1 VVRITAIFLTICM
14 GMLHASLAAAQRLGT
29 YQESAS
35 VVDIGGEGFARNF
48 EGVVN
53 GDATI
58 EWNVFVPESYDP
70 ELPAGILVYISP
82 SNSGSIPE
90 HWQAILADKNLIWV
104 AANES
109 GNSINPR
116 LRIVYSLLAPAFI
129 DKNYEIDTSRVFI
142 AGLSGGGRVASMVAP
157 EYPTL
162 FRGAIYICGVNNFG
176 RRSKQELERIR
187 KGRFVFL
194 TGSKDFN
201 RSETKRVYNRYLRAE
216 VENSFYLDIPGMGHQ
231 NPDAERF
238 AEAIAYL
245 DNQ

>member
-1 VVRITAIFLTICM
+1 MI
-14 GMLHASLAAAQRLGT
+14 MLHAHLAAAQRLGN

-35 VVDIGGEGFARNF
+35 IVEIGGEEFARNF
-48 EGVVN
+48 ESVVN

-58 EWNVFVPESYDP
+58 EWSVFVPESYDP
-70 ELPAGILVYISP
+70 KLPAGVLVYISP
-82 SNSGSIPE
+82 SNSGGIPD
-90 HWQAILADKNLIWV
+90 HWQAVIGDKNLIWV

-116 LRIVYSLLAPAFI
+116 LRIVYSLLAPAFV
-129 DKNYEIDTSRVFI
+129 DKNYEIDTSRIFI

-162 FRGAIYICGVNNFG
+162 FRGAIYICGVNSFG

-187 KGRFVFL
+187 TGRFVFL
-194 TGSKDFN
+194 TGSEDFN